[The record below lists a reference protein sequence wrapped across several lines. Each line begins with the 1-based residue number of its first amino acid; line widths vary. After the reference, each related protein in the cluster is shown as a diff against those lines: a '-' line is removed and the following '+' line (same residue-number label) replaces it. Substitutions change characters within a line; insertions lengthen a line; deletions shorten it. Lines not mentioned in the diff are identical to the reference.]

1 MAALAWRNLF
11 RAPLRRLF
19 TAVVIGLNL
28 LAICGTHAALGPT
41 PEDRLAQW
49 GTLIETA
56 REMPEWQQVQIVN
69 RFFNQ
74 IRFATDQEQWRQADY
89 WATLAELLSAN
100 AGDCEDL
107 SIAKYLTLR
116 KVGVPAE
123 RLRLTYVKALVGERR
138 HVQDHM
144 VLSYHATPET
154 EPWVLDNLIDDIRPV
169 SMRRDLIVLANFDAR
184 YRSSQTASADSTPH
198 PEPIPQWQELLRRMD
213 SENAMQGTP
222 GGSTEPLIQ
231 P

>member
-1 MAALAWRNLF
+1 MTTLAWRNLF

-19 TAVVIGLNL
+19 TTVVIGLNL

-49 GTLIETA
+49 GMLIEAA

-74 IRFATDQEQWRQADY
+74 IRFATDQEQWQQADY

-116 KVGVPAE
+116 KVGVPVE

-144 VLSYHATPET
+144 VLSYRATPET

-169 SMRRDLIVLANFDAR
+169 SMRRDLIVLASFDDR
-184 YRSSQTASADSTPH
+184 YRSSRTAGADSTSH
-198 PEPIPQWQELLRRMD
+198 QEPIPQWQELLRRMD
-213 SENAMQGTP
+213 SESAMQGTP
-222 GGSTEPLIQ
+222 GSTGPLIQ